1 MDAPDVI
8 LGPWK
13 LIETVGPV
21 TTSFPLSTP
30 VPNSR
35 SLSFPIPFS
44 RFPISNMARSFRT
57 QKAFRDWLTRNHDKE
72 KELMLL
78 LFKVHAKHRGIGYR
92 EALDEALCFGWID
105 GVLRRVD
112 DDSHLQRFTPRRAK
126 SNWSKVNIKRFKELQ
141 AEGRVH
147 PAGLAAFNA
156 WNGKAAP
163 YSFQSKPEELDAAF
177 IKRLKANKPAWAY
190 YQTLPPYY
198 KRVTSFW
205 IMSAK
210 RPETRAARFATMLK
224 FSALGRRIPLLAS
237 DRKE

>member
-1 MDAPDVI
+1 
-8 LGPWK
+8 
-13 LIETVGPV
+13 
-21 TTSFPLSTP
+21 
-30 VPNSR
+30 
-35 SLSFPIPFS
+35 
-44 RFPISNMARSFRT
+44 MARSFRT

-177 IKRLKANKPAWAY
+177 IRRLKANKPAWAY

-210 RPETRAARFATMLK
+210 RPETREARFATMLK
-224 FSALGRRIPLLAS
+224 FSALSRRIPLLAS

>member
-1 MDAPDVI
+1 MDAPEDT
-8 LGPWK
+8 LEPWK
-13 LIETVGPV
+13 LIRGDSWARHEFGRLP
-21 TTSFPLSTP
+21 FP
-30 VPNSR
+30 
-35 SLSFPIPFS
+35 FPIPEVS
-44 RFPISNMARSFRT
+44 VSLFPFPFPCLSMARSFRT

-112 DDSHLQRFTPRRAK
+112 DESHLQRFTPRRAK

-141 AEGRVH
+141 ADGRVH

-177 IKRLKANKPAWAY
+177 IKRLRANKPAWAY

-210 RPETRAARFATMLK
+210 RPETREARFATMLK
-224 FSALGRRIPLLAS
+224 FSALSRRIPLLAK
-237 DRKE
+237 DR